1 MIENQISSRKRC
13 FLTTTPT
20 TTTTTT
26 TKTHNIYNH
35 CRLCFWAISTTMPT
49 LLPLTHLISRNN
61 VGVIS
66 SLRAV
71 PYFRFIFFSHALCCC
86 PRTFLRVSLSLFI
99 CFFFVTDRKLFKS
112 VGRSVQPSVRV
123 SISKSLIEDS
133 RPYDLMIWWFVQ
145 WVEGK
150 KKKTQSLAK
159 LISLAYRWSTNTIN
173 NRKQNN
179 HKTSPSGQRCVLYL
193 SLCRKDSTIF
203 ACCSFSHQY
212 LF

>member
-99 CFFFVTDRKLFKS
+99 CFFFCYGQETLQ
-112 VGRSVQPSVRV
+112 VGRSV
-123 SISKSLIEDS
+123 
-133 RPYDLMIWWFVQ
+133 RPTICSCVHLKIAHWGFPPLWFDDLMICTMSWRK
-145 WVEGK
+145 EK
-150 KKKTQSLAK
+150 E
-159 LISLAYRWSTNTIN
+159 NTV
-173 NRKQNN
+173 
-179 HKTSPSGQRCVLYL
+179 TS
-193 SLCRKDSTIF
+193 
-203 ACCSFSHQY
+203 
-212 LF
+212 